1 MSHLSDEQLVNHFY
15 GWTEAGTVAQH
26 LDTCPECASAY
37 QALQEDLAVLGRHP
51 VPEPDTAFETRTWA
65 RVNSR
70 LGRQDRVWSA
80 PRWAMLAAAAVVLVA
95 VFLAGRLSSP
105 AVPEKAEIADNGE
118 VRERILLVA
127 VGDHLERSQMVLVE
141 LANAPRQGTV
151 DISGERLLAE
161 ELLGAN
167 RLYRQAAAT
176 TGDTGMAEVLDEL
189 ERMLVE
195 IAHSP
200 DEASPK
206 ELEALRSRL
215 EAQGIL
221 FKIRAFGTQVREREA
236 LPSSGGRGL

>member
-1 MSHLSDEQLVNHFY
+1 MKQLV
-15 GWTEAGTVAQH
+15 
-26 LDTCPECASAY
+26 S
-37 QALQEDLAVLGRHP
+37 
-51 VPEPDTAFETRTWA
+51 
-65 RVNSR
+65 
-70 LGRQDRVWSA
+70 
-80 PRWAMLAAAAVVLVA
+80 
-95 VFLAGRLSSP
+95 
-105 AVPEKAEIADNGE
+105 
-118 VRERILLVA
+118 RILLVA

-176 TGDTGMAEVLDEL
+176 TGDSGMADVLDEL

-200 DEASPK
+200 DQASPK
-206 ELEALRSRL
+206 ELEAIRSRL

-236 LPSSGGRGL
+236 LPGFGGRGL